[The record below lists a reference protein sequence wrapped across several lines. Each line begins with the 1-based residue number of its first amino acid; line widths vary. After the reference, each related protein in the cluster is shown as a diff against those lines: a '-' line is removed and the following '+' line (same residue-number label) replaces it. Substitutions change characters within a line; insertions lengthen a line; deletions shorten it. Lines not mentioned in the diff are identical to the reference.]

1 MTEFCPIYWFSSPLC
16 LNSFVRVIPPLFKKC
31 VFSFF
36 KISGFSV
43 KSGTALL
50 SNVEHGAALETNTID
65 RQEERRTTTHT
76 HLTHA
81 IWWRVHSVDVFIQ
94 TQHLFFF
101 KKQNKTWSLD
111 MKRQK
116 VKVRG
121 WKTRPTQSATHFPH
135 TLAPCSLKCLA
146 LLNLYLFTAYLRLAL
161 SYSFLPLP
169 PFHHLVILQSS
180 LTLSFTPSL
189 SLVFFFSSFFLLLLY
204 LGPFLRLL
212 EQKDSG
218 RRKRGASSPHWT
230 AACFKCVH
238 KIQ

>member
-81 IWWRVHSVDVFIQ
+81 IWWRVHHSVDVFNQ
-94 TQHLFFF
+94 TQHLFFL
-101 KKQNKTWSLD
+101 KTKQNLKFGHEKAESKSERLENTTNTKCHTFPSY
-111 MKRQK
+111 
-116 VKVRG
+116 
-121 WKTRPTQSATHFPH
+121 TRALFSQV
-135 TLAPCSLKCLA
+135 PCPSQLVP
-146 LLNLYLFTAYLRLAL
+146 LYCVPPSGPIL
-161 SYSFLPLP
+161 FLPSP
-169 PFHHLVILQSS
+169 
-180 LTLSFTPSL
+180 PSL
-189 SLVFFFSSFFLLLLY
+189 SPSGDFAVFPHSFFHSITLPRFFFFFFLPPSPLP
-204 LGPFLRLL
+204 GTFFKAVGTEGQR
-212 EQKDSG
+212 EKE
-218 RRKRGASSPHWT
+218 KRGLQSTLNS
-230 AACFKCVH
+230 CMF
-238 KIQ
+238 